1 MNELDSP
8 DFQPL
13 KLLEEDKNT
22 QITQIT
28 QIFIL

>member
-8 DFQPL
+8 NFQPL
-13 KLLEEDKNT
+13 KLAKEDKNT

-28 QIFIL
+28 QFFIL

>member
-8 DFQPL
+8 DFQPP
-13 KLLEEDKNT
+13 KLPKEDKNM
-22 QITQIT
+22 QIMQIT

>member
-8 DFQPL
+8 NFQPP
-13 KLLEEDKNT
+13 KLAKEDKNT
-22 QITQIT
+22 QISQIT

>member
-8 DFQPL
+8 NFQLL
-13 KLLEEDKNT
+13 KLLEEDKNM
-22 QITQIT
+22 QIMQIT

>member
-13 KLLEEDKNT
+13 KLPKEDNNT

-28 QIFIL
+28 QFFIL